1 MYIVTGA
8 LFFAIAAYFG
18 VLLAQPLSAKLDGSD
33 ETVRTF
39 APPAA
44 AVVLIGAVL
53 GAVLVSHA
61 VSPAQIVLA
70 AVAYVALAAIVMVDA
85 RYAIVPDV
93 CTLAPLAAV
102 LAFAVWRHNWWVVAS
117 ALVPFVPFAVAAL
130 ISNGYGMGW
139 GDVKLAALGGALLGA
154 ELSVVALS
162 AACIAAVVV
171 ARVVFKT
178 KRAVPLGP
186 FMAGAIA
193 LALPAAGIP

>member
-1 MYIVTGA
+1 MYIVSGM
-8 LFFAIAAYFG
+8 LFFAVAAYFG
-18 VLLAQPLSAKLDGSD
+18 VLLAGPLSAKFGGAD

-39 APPAA
+39 APPGAA
-44 AVVLIGAVL
+44 IVLIGAVF
-53 GAVLVSHA
+53 GALLVRHA

-70 AVAYVALAAIVMVDA
+70 AVAYVALSAIVMVDA
-85 RYAIVPDV
+85 RYGFIPDV

-102 LAFAVWRHNWWVVAS
+102 LAFAVWRHDWLVLIS
-117 ALVPFVPFAVAAL
+117 AIVPFVPFAIAAL
-130 ISNGYGMGW
+130 VSNGYGMGW

-162 AACIAAVVV
+162 AACITAVLV

-193 LALPAAGIP
+193 LALPAAGMP